1 MAERWG
7 REVPTGS
14 AVQGAKRWWWEMS
27 PWQGR
32 RVWVP
37 GKLWGSKVLTPLSG
51 MRAPLSGGSLDKSVG
66 PAHGAGG
73 RGQCLPEK
81 WQRAVEG
88 PSLFNQPKAKGAA
101 DGKRGR
107 AGCSSPSLSSS
118 TSLKPPLSFDSRGLL
133 INLPALKG
141 QTGSTESRL
150 TCAPA
155 HTRRGAQM
163 PLPPRS
169 PSK

>member
-1 MAERWG
+1 
-7 REVPTGS
+7 
-14 AVQGAKRWWWEMS
+14 MS
-27 PWQGR
+27 
-32 RVWVP
+32 
-37 GKLWGSKVLTPLSG
+37 LWGQPTELEAG
-51 MRAPLSGGSLDKSVG
+51 DSVCLRN
-66 PAHGAGG
+66 G
-73 RGQCLPEK
+73 RGLWKDHPCLTS
-81 WQRAVEG
+81 A
-88 PSLFNQPKAKGAA
+88 PKAKGAA

-169 PSK
+169 PSKQLPQLAQAAFSIAAGRETTDHIILYLAERGQ